1 MNYGDWKKEYK
12 PAKKVAETKVKSAQ
26 PNTSFYFLTFKES
39 YRQVLRHEA
48 TIEVSSS
55 QNAKNYKQEF
65 IVVKF
70 KNVDAFYI
78 LNKHLRR
85 IISVEI
91 HPTIGLTHINLVNNS
106 TSCQKLCNL
115 FKNWV
120 NSSSARSE
128 LFIVKSFSMCS
139 LLNICFGQ
147 ATESFIDLESS
158 SELSVQKASPV
169 PLTEEL
175 WLNSFKT
182 LLELHT
188 TYDSDRLP
196 SQSEK
201 WKSNS
206 LATLPE
212 LAEKLDLEPNKLV
225 DIWQS
230 VIPTVG

>member
-1 MNYGDWKKEYK
+1 MNYGDGKKEYK
-12 PAKKVAETKVKSAQ
+12 QAKKVAGTQVKSAK
-26 PNTSFYFLTFKES
+26 PTTRFYFLTFKES
-39 YRQVLRHEA
+39 YRQALRHEA

-55 QNAKNYKQEF
+55 QNAKNYKLEF

-78 LNKHLRR
+78 LNKHPRR

-91 HPTIGLTHINLVNNS
+91 HPTMGLTHINLMNNC
-106 TSCQKLCNL
+106 TSCQKLYNL

-120 NSSSARSE
+120 NSSSARSK

-139 LLNICFGQ
+139 LLNICLGQ
-147 ATESFIDLESS
+147 ATESFIDLESG

-169 PLTEEL
+169 PLIEEL

-182 LLELHT
+182 LLELHKT
-188 TYDSDRLP
+188 LIGSP
-196 SQSEK
+196 SEK
-201 WKSNS
+201 WKSNF
-206 LATLPE
+206 LATVPE